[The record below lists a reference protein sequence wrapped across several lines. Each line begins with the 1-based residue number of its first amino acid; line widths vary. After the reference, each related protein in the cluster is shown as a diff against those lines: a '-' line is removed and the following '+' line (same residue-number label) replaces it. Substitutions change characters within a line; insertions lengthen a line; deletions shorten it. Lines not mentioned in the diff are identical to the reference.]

1 MLYIEKYINKYANS
15 GKLQEAINFFDM
27 DNDGQINPAEL
38 ENMLQTFAR
47 SEGTYMDDDQ
57 CKEIIK
63 CGYTAKAGGM
73 IQTKHLHQNINGTWQ
88 KIKK

>member
-1 MLYIEKYINKYANS
+1 MQYIEKYINKYANS

-47 SEGTYMDDDQ
+47 SEGTYMDDD
-57 CKEIIK
+57 
-63 CGYTAKAGGM
+63 
-73 IQTKHLHQNINGTWQ
+73 
-88 KIKK
+88 